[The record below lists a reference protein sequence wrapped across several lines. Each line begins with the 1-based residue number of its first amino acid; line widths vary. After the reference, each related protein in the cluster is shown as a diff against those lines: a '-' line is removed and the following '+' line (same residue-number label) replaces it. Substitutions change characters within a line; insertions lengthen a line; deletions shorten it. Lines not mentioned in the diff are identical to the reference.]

1 MHTNHERGRTVTEPT
16 DLCVRIVKRGSKMKV
31 TDPVCAMV
39 FEEHKAAATFEYD
52 GQTYHFCTEACRRQF
67 EDDPGR
73 YLPATA
79 D

>member
-1 MHTNHERGRTVTEPT
+1 
-16 DLCVRIVKRGSKMKV
+16 MKV

-39 FEEHKAAATFEYD
+39 FEERKAAATIEYD
-52 GQTYHFCTEACRRQF
+52 GQTYHFCTEACLRQF
-67 EDDPGR
+67 EADPGR